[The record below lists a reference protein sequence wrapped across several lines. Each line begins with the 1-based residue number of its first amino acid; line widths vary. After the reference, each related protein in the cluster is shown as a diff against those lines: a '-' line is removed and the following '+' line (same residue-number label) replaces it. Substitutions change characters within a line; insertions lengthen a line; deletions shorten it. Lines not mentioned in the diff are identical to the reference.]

1 MATLGP
7 VGSAIYTNQQMALVA
22 GEKNALHNRFELQNL
37 AANSS
42 ANAKQKEVEELRPA
56 EEAHM
61 IDPDREHT
69 KKENDR
75 KMGKEEGQEEGRG
88 SEGSQEEQTERSDD
102 APLRHLDI
110 KV

>member
-22 GEKNALHNRFELQNL
+22 GEKNALLNRFELQNL
-37 AANSS
+37 AANAI
-42 ANAKQKEVEELRPA
+42 ANAKQKEVEELRPT

-69 KKENDR
+69 KKERDR
-75 KMGKEEGQEEGRG
+75 EMSKGEKSEDENEQPKEPGEE
-88 SEGSQEEQTERSDD
+88 T
-102 APLRHLDI
+102 PLHRLDI

>member
-1 MATLGP
+1 MASIGP
-7 VGSAIYTNQQMALVA
+7 VVSAVYTNQQMALVA

-37 AANSS
+37 AANTS

-61 IDPDREHT
+61 IDPDREHA
-69 KKENDR
+69 KKDNDR
-75 KMGKEEGQEEGRG
+75 KMQQSEESEEEESENEYG
-88 SEGSQEEQTERSDD
+88 EGSDK
-102 APLRHLDI
+102 APLHRLDI